1 MNYDK
6 IDVNGQNMLDGING
20 QVDFLKYS
28 PKKIYQN
35 IKDSVKFDK
44 IPERIFLVG
53 CGDSWY
59 CGLATRYA
67 FEAWTGIATEGIQ
80 ALEFSRYLVN
90 YAPENSLVLAVSNSG
105 RVSRTVESVVQANKR
120 GMFTIAATTNFKEGI
135 SQEADCTVELGY
147 SEMSFA
153 PGTSSYMASLVV
165 QYCLAIYLAE
175 LTGNFTPEMA
185 EAKLDEI
192 CALAEPMAKSIAEDL
207 PILEKLAEET
217 KLTDPVIF
225 IGGGPDYGTAFF
237 SMAKM
242 IESTRTGAVGQ
253 ELEEW
258 AHEQY
263 FVTNAK
269 TVTFVLAPPGSAISR
284 AREQMYAIKAMD
296 SKCVAIC
303 SPDDQET
310 MAMADIVVPIYG
322 EFDELLTPLIY
333 LLPGEIFAF
342 EVAVLNDLKM
352 LGFDNP
358 KVKEVNFKQIFGS
371 EIKR

>member
-6 IDVNGQNMLDGING
+6 IDLKWQNMLDGING

-35 IKDSVKFDK
+35 IKDRVKLDK
-44 IPERIFLVG
+44 VPERIFLVG

-67 FEAWTGIATEGIQ
+67 FEAWAGIPTEGIQ
-80 ALEFSRYLVN
+80 ALEFSRYLVK
-90 YAPENSLVLAVSNSG
+90 YAPQNSLVLAVSNSG
-105 RVSRTVESVVQANKR
+105 RVSRTLESVVQANKR
-120 GMFTIAATTNFKEGI
+120 GMFTIAATTNYKEGI
-135 SQEADCTVELGY
+135 SQEADCTIELGY

-165 QYCLAIYLAE
+165 EYCLAIYLAE
-175 LTGNFTPEMA
+175 LTGKFTPEMA
-185 EAKLDEI
+185 AAKLDEI
-192 CALAEPMAKSIAEDL
+192 SALAEPMAKSIEAGL
-207 PILEKLAEET
+207 PILEKLASET

-263 FVTNAK
+263 FVANSK
-269 TVTFVLAPPGSAISR
+269 TLTFVIAPPGASLSR
-284 AREQMYAIKAMD
+284 AREQMYAIKAME
-296 SKCVAIC
+296 SKCIAIC
-303 SPDDQET
+303 SNDDQEIKDL
-310 MAMADIVVPIYG
+310 ADVVVPIYG
-322 EFDELLTPLIY
+322 TFDELLTPLIY

-342 EVAVLNDLKM
+342 QVAVQNDLKM

-358 KVKEVNFKQIFGS
+358 TVKEVNFRQIFGS
-371 EIKR
+371 EVNR